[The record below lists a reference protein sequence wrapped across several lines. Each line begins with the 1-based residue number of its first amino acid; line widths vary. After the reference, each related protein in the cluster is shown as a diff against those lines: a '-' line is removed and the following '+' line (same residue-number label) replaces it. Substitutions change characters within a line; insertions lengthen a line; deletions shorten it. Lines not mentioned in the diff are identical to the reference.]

1 MREMDK
7 YHQSM
12 LELVKAALAEDIGKG
27 DLTSLACLEPDPMK
41 AEIVAKSN
49 GVLSGVEPALLAFE
63 IVDSANEVS
72 FVREAGESFTEGDT
86 IARIDGFNQ
95 TVLSSER
102 VALNFLGHLS
112 GIATHTAAFVGQI
125 KGTGVRILDTRKTT
139 PGWRYLEKTAVLH
152 GGGANHRY
160 GLYDMIL
167 IKDNHIAS
175 AGSIK
180 KAVAQAKAF
189 LETGDFRLQFEADA
203 DQIKVEVEVTS
214 KEQLTEAIEAGV
226 NRLLLDNQTVDSLSQ
241 LVVAAR
247 KLNTEVE
254 LEASGNVTLNT
265 VASIAATG
273 VDFISI
279 GALTH
284 SAPTSDFSLRV
295 TE

>member
-1 MREMDK
+1 M
-7 YHQSM
+7 
-12 LELVKAALAEDIGKG
+12 
-27 DLTSLACLEPDPMK
+27 
-41 AEIVAKSN
+41 N
-49 GVLSGVEPALLAFE
+49 
-63 IVDSANEVS
+63 
-72 FVREAGESFTEGDT
+72 
-86 IARIDGFNQ
+86 
-95 TVLSSER
+95 
-102 VALNFLGHLS
+102 
-112 GIATHTAAFVGQI
+112 
-125 KGTGVRILDTRKTT
+125 
-139 PGWRYLEKTAVLH
+139 
-152 GGGANHRY
+152 
-160 GLYDMIL
+160 L

-175 AGSIK
+175 GGSIK